1 MKSLAIRVS
10 RGRMG
15 AGEAGAVGDG
25 DEPAGINDNCI
36 VTARPNMAPPAL
48 PAGLIQ

>member
-1 MKSLAIRVS
+1 MNSLAIRVS

-15 AGEAGAVGDG
+15 ADEASAVGDG

-36 VTARPNMAPPAL
+36 VTAQPNMAPPAL
-48 PAGLIQ
+48 PAVLIE